1 MLVLDDGWFGKR
13 RDDNRALGDW
23 QVNEEKLKCSLGEL
37 SAKIHAMGLK
47 FGLWVE
53 PEMVSEDS
61 DLYRA
66 HPDWALQIPGKI
78 RCEAGISWFWTFP
91 EKMRWTLFLIRL
103 QKCWIMQRLNI

>member
-1 MLVLDDGWFGKR
+1 MVVMDDGWFGKR

-78 RCEAGISWFWTFP
+78 SWFWTFP